1 MAKTSKKQMDK
12 DEKRIMAELEND
24 SNESF
29 DVLAKRL
36 KFSRQKIW
44 RLIKNLEKSKAI
56 WGYTAVIDNERRL
69 LIGYTLMLK
78 RSVKPMD
85 EKALDALASQARQD
99 TLGVTIESLSF
110 VHGEYDWIVSFT
122 APDIMMAK
130 RFCET
135 ILATFPG
142 VFERVSLMETLV
154 AVRKHHVANPNVKK
168 LKEYL

>member
-12 DEKRIMAELEND
+12 DEKKILVELERN
-24 SNESF
+24 SKESL
-29 DVLAKRL
+29 DVMARRL

-44 RLIKNLEKSKAI
+44 RFIRNLDRTKGI
-56 WGYTAVIDNERRL
+56 WGYTAIVDNERRS
-69 LIGYTLMLK
+69 LISYTLMLK